1 MSNGEPE
8 PVPSVIEQSA
18 GPLGRVSPWI
28 PRSMAALR
36 MFGGPTSR
44 ASCANTTLIDRAVA
58 RYRSMYPR
66 SPPPSA
72 LNGFHPLHGPDRST
86 GDFELYT
93 FPGGMPSRNAATR
106 VNGLNADPVW
116 RLPQYPR

>member
-1 MSNGEPE
+1 MSSGETD
-8 PVPSVIEQSA
+8 PVPSVIEQSSGPA
-18 GPLGRVSPWI
+18 GSVSPGM

-44 ASCANTTLIDRAVA
+44 ASCAKITLIDRAVA
-58 RYRSMYPR
+58 WYRSMNPM

-72 LNGFHPLHGPDRST
+72 LKGFHPLQGTDRST

-93 FPGGMPSRNAATR
+93 LPGGMPSRNAAAS
-106 VNGLNADPVW
+106 VNGLNADPVC
-116 RLPQYPR
+116 RLPQ